1 MAEQIDIL
9 DFNEAHRNRNSQ
21 NQDTDRF
28 SVRKIKQLLTLE
40 DVDSWVEQ
48 INMPQTRN
56 FEYPSSIE
64 KAIIHSQSFY
74 IHPDKKFLKE
84 NPKVINCDCCGQMI
98 RRKRYNIFTCDM
110 YSIFA
115 GEFGISI
122 PLYFS
127 IIKLHFFILLAIGCI
142 FGIYYCY
149 LSDKYCGQL
158 NLKNFTENQLHEQ
171 YCTSFL
177 AAQHFLLY
185 NFNQEEIV
193 NKNYGEQNTF
203 YILGYVAYLIMMM
216 TPLMHEVLLRL
227 QQIKYWNY
235 DSLNH
240 IRIPKLTLY
249 IKHIPKKFNEQ
260 ELQLYIQNAI
270 ASKYKDKIGGKFIEE
285 IVYIY
290 DIHPIKVLNEK
301 RKETYL
307 KSLQIV
313 NELKVNPKLELKGQ
327 LIDLVFQLIKQTRDI
342 QKTLQYGLP
351 FTQKVI
357 LKFNSESVTNLVYK
371 FYDKSFFNNLLQRI
385 ETIKESAQNY
395 QEFQKDK
402 FELQAQLLEQS
413 QTNSSKSSMIS
424 QQSDLQ
430 EMVRSQSEIF
440 NQPSELKAKLK
451 QSIIDLLHLPENDE
465 QQEMT
470 MQQSTID
477 EKKGLHLQRG
487 FRQDDIFWEH
497 IGMHT
502 LKRFFLRLITTCI
515 TLFVGIII
523 MALFEILFIMEQHL
537 KRQDGWVSS
546 LIVIV
551 MTLFTVFLSVFS
563 TILVIFMTKRSQRS
577 TYSLQ
582 EKNIITFMS
591 PIQQVC
597 ILAFPFIFVLSILQ
611 KHSALNSIAVVLAV
625 SKLAQVRLI
634 SKGIIHFF
642 HLRSVKFN
650 SLKKKIQKNFKPTL
664 YFQKQLND
672 LITPPLFPI
681 RSRLFYILF
690 IYSTGMMMIFF
701 NPIMILWCL
710 ILQVIF
716 FYYDKYSVLNEYH
729 YDKLF
734 TFQLQKYLILTY
746 QVIMI
751 PIYCYIYV
759 VTFTNTT
766 QHIGSDGSLINQ
778 YSTVSTLWTF
788 LGYGTCILSF
798 TSFLFF
804 RQQIANFFV
813 FVVLRYQKPLRD
825 STIFN
830 EKSYFQSYNEYFH
843 DLGVHEL
850 NTILEDTFKNMQ
862 YKSK

>member
-1 MAEQIDIL
+1 
-9 DFNEAHRNRNSQ
+9 
-21 NQDTDRF
+21 
-28 SVRKIKQLLTLE
+28 
-40 DVDSWVEQ
+40 
-48 INMPQTRN
+48 
-56 FEYPSSIE
+56 
-64 KAIIHSQSFY
+64 
-74 IHPDKKFLKE
+74 
-84 NPKVINCDCCGQMI
+84 
-98 RRKRYNIFTCDM
+98 
-110 YSIFA
+110 
-115 GEFGISI
+115 
-122 PLYFS
+122 
-127 IIKLHFFILLAIGCI
+127 
-142 FGIYYCY
+142 
-149 LSDKYCGQL
+149 
-158 NLKNFTENQLHEQ
+158 
-171 YCTSFL
+171 
-177 AAQHFLLY
+177 
-185 NFNQEEIV
+185 
-193 NKNYGEQNTF
+193 
-203 YILGYVAYLIMMM
+203 MMM
-216 TPLMHEVLLRL
+216 TPLMHEILLRL

-249 IKHIPKKFNEQ
+249 IKHIPKKFNEL
-260 ELQLYIQNAI
+260 ELQQYIQNAI
-270 ASKYKDKIGGKFIEE
+270 SSKYKNKIGDKFIEE

-301 RKETYL
+301 RKDTYL
-307 KSLQIV
+307 KILQIV
-313 NELKVNPKLELKGQ
+313 NQLKIETKLELKGQ

-342 QKTLQYGLP
+342 QKTLQHGLP

-371 FYDKSFFNNLLQRI
+371 YYDQSFLNNILLRI

-402 FELQAQLLEQS
+402 VELQAQLLEQS
-413 QTNSSKSSMIS
+413 QTDSQRSSIIS
-424 QQSDLQ
+424 HQSDLQ
-430 EMVRSQSEIF
+430 EEVARSQSQIF
-440 NQPSELKAKLK
+440 INKTQDIKTKTK
-451 QSIIDLLHLPENDE
+451 QSIIDLLTLPENEE
-465 QQEMT
+465 QQKLN
-470 MQQSTID
+470 MQNSSID

-502 LKRFFLRLITTCI
+502 LKRLFLRLQTTFV

-523 MALFEILFIMEQHL
+523 MALFEILFILEQHL
-537 KRQDGWVSS
+537 KRQDGWVSTI
-546 LIVIV
+546 IVIV

-563 TILVIFMTKRSQRS
+563 TILVIFMTKRAQRS

-611 KHSALNSIAVVLAV
+611 NYSALNNIAVVLAV

-634 SKGIIHFF
+634 AKGIIHFF
-642 HLRSVKFN
+642 HLRIWKHN
-650 SLKKKIQKNFKPTL
+650 KTKKQISKNFKPTQ
-664 YFQKQLND
+664 YFQKQLNE
-672 LITPPLFPI
+672 LLTPPLFPI

-701 NPIMILWCL
+701 NPMMILWCL
-710 ILQVIF
+710 VLQIIF

-729 YDKLF
+729 HDKLF

-751 PIYCYIYV
+751 PIYCYIYI

-766 QHIGSDGSLINQ
+766 QHIGSDDSLINE
-778 YSTVSTLWTF
+778 YSKVQPLWTF
-788 LGYGTCILSF
+788 LGYGTFILSF

-804 RQQIANFFV
+804 RKQVANFFV
-813 FVVLRYQKPLRD
+813 FGVFRYQRPLRD

-830 EKSYFQSYNEYFH
+830 EKSYFQSYNEFFH
-843 DLGVHEL
+843 DLGVNEL
-850 NTILEDTFKNMQ
+850 TSILEDTFKNMQ